1 MLPKKRKSKIQN
13 LIDKL
18 RGKKPTLKKIMQNN
32 NEDKQKK
39 ATPKGCLVLSTNAF
53 CNNPPALQCY

>member
-32 NEDKQKK
+32 HLLINQVMNLRQLDIQYIMFLELKI
-39 ATPKGCLVLSTNAF
+39 L
-53 CNNPPALQCY
+53 Y